1 MFSLETTSH
10 LFHLN
15 IIYNLCIEEIYKY
28 TPVCFLPFYVGW
40 SDHTFMH
47 NHKYNSGSEEFT
59 SVTRCNVNRVIWN
72 WSKCHNVNVRWQL
85 LVSYKTVSGW
95 HPLVPSPLSHSPLI
109 WLTNQSVSYV
119 MWVNEPIKS
128 VGDDVTMFSLET
140 TSHLFHLNIIYNLCI
155 EEIYKYTPVCFL
167 PFYVGWSDHTFMHN
181 HKYNSGSEEF
191 TSVTRCNVNRVIW
204 NWSKCHNVNVRRQ
217 LLVSYK
223 TVSGWHP
230 LVPSPLSH
238 SPLIWLTNQS
248 VSYVMWVNEPIKSIG
263 DDVTMFSLET
273 TSHLFHL
280 NIIYNLCIEE
290 IYKYTP
296 VCFLPFYVGW
306 SDHTFMHNHK
316 YNSGSEEF
324 TSVTCCNVNR
334 VPYGTEA
341 SVTMWM

>member
-1 MFSLETTSH
+1 
-10 LFHLN
+10 
-15 IIYNLCIEEIYKY
+15 
-28 TPVCFLPFYVGW
+28 
-40 SDHTFMH
+40 
-47 NHKYNSGSEEFT
+47 
-59 SVTRCNVNRVIWN
+59 
-72 WSKCHNVNVRWQL
+72 
-85 LVSYKTVSGW
+85 
-95 HPLVPSPLSHSPLI
+95 
-109 WLTNQSVSYV
+109 

-204 NWSKCHNVNVRRQ
+204 NWSKCHNVNVRQQ

-263 DDVTMFSLET
+263 DDVTTNLNTLMNSAIALYPLAKVKNTLLNSWTKCRFSYCGV
-273 TSHLFHL
+273 FHCL
-280 NIIYNLCIEE
+280 KRTRKAISVA
-290 IYKYTP
+290 TP
-296 VCFLPFYVGW
+296 AGTIFHGKWIGW
-306 SDHTFMHNHK
+306 CLKDFI
-316 YNSGSEEF
+316 
-324 TSVTCCNVNR
+324 
-334 VPYGTEA
+334 
-341 SVTMWM
+341 